1 MPALAPD
8 LERIVENSIVRFKES
23 LGWKAN
29 FIDDTDIEAYRLEI
43 RRVIIEARSR

>member
-8 LERIVENSIVRFKES
+8 LERIVENSIARFKES

-29 FIDDTDIEAYRLEI
+29 FITIPT
-43 RRVIIEARSR
+43 SRPTGWKFAA